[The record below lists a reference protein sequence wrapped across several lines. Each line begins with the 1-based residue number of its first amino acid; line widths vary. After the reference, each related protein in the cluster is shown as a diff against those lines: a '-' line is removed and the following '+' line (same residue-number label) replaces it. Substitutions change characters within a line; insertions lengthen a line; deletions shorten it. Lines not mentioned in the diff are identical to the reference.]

1 MPKKL
6 YIIGN
11 GFDLHHYLKTSYY
24 EFSNFLRENY
34 FDIYSTIDSFVSYP
48 SSENELWSKFEEN
61 LANLNADEILADN
74 TDFLPNYASEEFRER
89 DRYVFPDIMDEY
101 YQKLTSGLLSAFEE
115 FILQVKYPNLS
126 WERKIE
132 IDSEATFLSFNYT
145 NTLERLYSI
154 KRSKIL
160 YIHNSAFYDSGNI
173 ILGHGIDPESFVEKK
188 PVPPEDLA
196 PEKLS
201 EWYEMN
207 DDFDYSYDEG
217 KNILM
222 KYFKF
227 TYKPTKEI
235 IDRHFN
241 FFSKLKMVN
250 EIFVFGHSI
259 SSVDFLYF
267 EEIVKNTRNN
277 VLWTVSYYS
286 TNENNRIKTTL
297 EKLGITQENIRLI
310 KLEDIQLYNNQLK
323 IKF

>member
-74 TDFLPNYASEEFRER
+74 TDYLPNYASEEFKER

-188 PVPPEDLA
+188 LEPPEDLA

-235 IDRHFN
+235 IGRHFN

-267 EEIVKNTRNN
+267 EEIVKNIRNN
-277 VLWTVSYYS
+277 VLWTVSFYNTY
-286 TNENNRIKTTL
+286 ENKSLKTTL
-297 EKLGITQENIRLI
+297 ENLGIAQENIRLI
-310 KLEDIQLYNNQLK
+310 YLEDIQLDNKQLK